1 MKEKQCMTFK
11 CHNFNYSSYMMP
23 LLFSLLAAFLPLG
36 STIGVMFSWIIFPI
50 ISIVLTLSHSRRFY
64 RKGFLFFILS
74 TFLLL
79 INYSIVIQYV
89 QFSQRLEFNLF
100 LALIGCLYMSISMFS
115 IKFNFESLSK
125 SIDIV
130 LLLNIIFFTIQ
141 FLSYYGFGYRIDY
154 SQLTGGIG
162 TRNDY
167 GSLFRASGIF
177 NEPAEYSSAM
187 TVLVS
192 VRFLMN
198 QRLTKLSALSI
209 LTVILSFS
217 FVGIFQ
223 SISLL
228 FIIFFK
234 DIRRKPS
241 YIFWGLAVIV
251 LASISFYDMFFQR
264 YAIFIDGT
272 DGSNNT
278 KIDTLNFFINNVN
291 YLYGGAGL
299 IGYDPD
305 VMPLFMQGL
314 YDLTFFGS
322 CISIFGIYIGSAI
335 CILIMAFIIFNYK
348 LSDIL
353 LIFICL
359 LKINVMIYASYWFF
373 IIAIIIIPIVK
384 SKYRFKGLYEN
395 SSRYANDR

>member
-1 MKEKQCMTFK
+1 
-11 CHNFNYSSYMMP
+11 
-23 LLFSLLAAFLPLG
+23 
-36 STIGVMFSWIIFPI
+36 
-50 ISIVLTLSHSRRFY
+50 
-64 RKGFLFFILS
+64 
-74 TFLLL
+74 
-79 INYSIVIQYV
+79 
-89 QFSQRLEFNLF
+89 
-100 LALIGCLYMSISMFS
+100 
-115 IKFNFESLSK
+115 
-125 SIDIV
+125 
-130 LLLNIIFFTIQ
+130 
-141 FLSYYGFGYRIDY
+141 
-154 SQLTGGIG
+154 
-162 TRNDY
+162 
-167 GSLFRASGIF
+167 
-177 NEPAEYSSAM
+177 M

-359 LKINVMIYASYWFF
+359 LKINVMIYANYWFF